1 MRSTPR
7 ARAGAL
13 LIALAL
19 LPARVAAQAT
29 DPLAPLAWMAGCWE
43 LRAPTRLV
51 REQWMAPA
59 GGVMLGMSRTLV
71 RGAAREFEFLR
82 IVLRDSTPTYLAQ
95 PGGGAP
101 TAFAAVLV
109 SDTAVL
115 FANPAHDFPQR
126 IGYRPVGRDSLV
138 AHIEGT
144 AGERRRRMEFPMQRV
159 GCGG

>member
-1 MRSTPR
+1 MRSALR
-7 ARAGAL
+7 AGAGAL
-13 LIALAL
+13 LLVLAL
-19 LPARVAAQAT
+19 CPAPAAAQAP

-43 LRAPTRLV
+43 LRAPTRV
-51 REQWMAPA
+51 IREQWMAPA

-82 IVLRDSTPTYLAQ
+82 IVLRDSVATYIAQ
-95 PGGGAP
+95 PGGG
-101 TAFAAVLV
+101 TATPFAAVTM
-109 SDTAVL
+109 SDSAVV

-126 IGYRPVGRDSLV
+126 VGYRLASADSLV

-144 AGERRRRMEFPMQRV
+144 AGGQLRRMEFPMQRV